1 MLRCEERINR
11 DRGRERGNSLLE
23 IKEGSAQL
31 VLRSTRSVWIARFST
46 FLILRLKMFYFVL
59 FMRNTEA
66 YPAVE

>member
-59 FMRNTEA
+59 FMGNTEA